1 MENNVIGIGIEEIST
16 TKEPAWKPCYYYQEY
31 SYNRD
36 RIETR
41 NGLHIS
47 KMIRIN
53 ELDKPVCKQFA
64 YRNHKDLI
72 MSLVKV
78 RKAKLPFR
86 YAQQLPERRETKK
99 KTEVQKIIYRKGQ
112 RNWDEWNETHIYS
125 EQLRL

>member
-16 TKEPAWKPCYYYQEY
+16 ANEPAWKPCYYYQEY

-53 ELDKPVCKQFA
+53 ELDNPVCIQFA

-78 RKAKLPFR
+78 RKAKLHNSNQKEEKQKR
-86 YAQQLPERRETKK
+86 KK
-99 KTEVQKIIYRKGQ
+99 KYRK
-112 RNWDEWNETHIYS
+112 
-125 EQLRL
+125 